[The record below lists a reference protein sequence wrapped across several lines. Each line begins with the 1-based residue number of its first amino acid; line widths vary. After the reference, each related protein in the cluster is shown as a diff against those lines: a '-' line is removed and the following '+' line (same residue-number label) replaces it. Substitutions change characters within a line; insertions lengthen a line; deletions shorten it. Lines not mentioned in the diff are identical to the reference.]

1 MPEEHLPH
9 LSTLRA
15 VKRASRVVRSAPTV
29 ATDKTDREKA
39 QRTIA
44 DNRKAFHDYH
54 VLDSWEAG
62 VALLGTEV
70 KAIREGSVNLRDSYA
85 RLENGEVWL
94 MNVHISPYSHTGY
107 AHHDER
113 RQRKLLLHRHEIQ
126 KLMGRVVEK
135 GLTLVP
141 LRMYLNKGRVKVA
154 LALVK
159 GKQAHDKRETIR
171 RREVDR
177 ETRAAVK
184 SRSR

>member
-1 MPEEHLPH
+1 MP
-9 LSTLRA
+9 
-15 VKRASRVVRSAPTV
+15 
-29 ATDKTDREKA
+29 TDKTEREKA
-39 QRTIA
+39 QRLIA
-44 DNRKAFHDYH
+44 DNRKALHDYH

-94 MNVHISPYSHTGY
+94 MNLHISPYSHTGY

-113 RQRKLLLHRHEIQ
+113 RQRKLLLHRHEIE
-126 KLMGRVVEK
+126 KLSGRVVER

-184 SRSR
+184 ARSR